1 MLKTIAP
8 LSLLVIYGLT
18 GCATNSEMPVAS
30 ASSLTPSS
38 SRSTSDT
45 QRIAELERQLVERQR
60 HCLEDKRRQDLA
72 LKENQKQSEEL
83 QKKLNA
89 LLAID
94 RELRRRGK
102 NN

>member
-8 LSLLVIYGLT
+8 FSLLVICGLT
-18 GCATNSEMPVAS
+18 GCATNSEMPVAAPS
-30 ASSLTPSS
+30 MPTPSS
-38 SRSTSDT
+38 SRSTSDI

-60 HCLEDKRRQDLA
+60 HCLEDKRRQYLA

-102 NN
+102 NH